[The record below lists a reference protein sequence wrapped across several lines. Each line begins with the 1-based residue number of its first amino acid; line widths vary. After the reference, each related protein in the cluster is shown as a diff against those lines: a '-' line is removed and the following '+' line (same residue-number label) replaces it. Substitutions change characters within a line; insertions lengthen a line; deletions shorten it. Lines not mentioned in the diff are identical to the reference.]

1 MLCVMGRLRLD
12 QPAVY
17 EIRLCGEL
25 GDGWKDWLDDSPR
38 ISSEKVSVESGVT
51 VVQSTVA
58 DQSALYGLLNRIR
71 SLSLTLL
78 SVSWIR
84 TERTCIAS

>member
-1 MLCVMGRLRLD
+1 MVRISGRLRLD

-25 GDGWKDWLDDSPR
+25 DDDWADWLDDGPR
-38 ISSEKVSVESGVT
+38 ISSEKISVEGGVT
-51 VVQSTVA
+51 VVRSTVA

-71 SLSLTLL
+71 DLSLTLV
-78 SVSWIR
+78 SVSCVR
-84 TERTCIAS
+84 TKRSLA

>member
-1 MLCVMGRLRLD
+1 MLCVSGRLRLD

-17 EIRLCGEL
+17 EIRLRGEL
-25 GDGWKDWLDDSPR
+25 GDDWEDWLDDGPR

-51 VVQSTVA
+51 VVRSTVA

-78 SVSWIR
+78 SVSCIR
-84 TERTCIAS
+84 TRRTLA